1 MRLLRVGPS
10 GAERPAVLVDD
21 ETALDVSGVV
31 DDFGPVFFAADGLA
45 RLERALQRDENE
57 LPRIALAD
65 QRIGAPIARPHKVLC
80 IGLNYSDHARES
92 AMAVPEEPVVFG
104 KTTNTVV
111 GPYDDIYLPRNA
123 QKVDFEVELGVVI
136 GAEGRYLPDRDAASA
151 VIAGY
156 CVSHD
161 VSERSFQLERG
172 GQWIKGKSCE
182 TFNPLGPWLVT
193 PDELPDVQDLKLT
206 LRLNGAPQQQGST
219 ALMIFDVPHLV
230 WYLSQFFVL
239 EPGDLINTGTP
250 AGVGAG
256 QDPPRF
262 LNDGDVVE
270 LEISGLGLQRQT
282 CRPAP

>member
-45 RLERALQRDENE
+45 RLERALERDENE

-206 LRLNGAPQQQGST
+206 LRLNGAPQQQSST